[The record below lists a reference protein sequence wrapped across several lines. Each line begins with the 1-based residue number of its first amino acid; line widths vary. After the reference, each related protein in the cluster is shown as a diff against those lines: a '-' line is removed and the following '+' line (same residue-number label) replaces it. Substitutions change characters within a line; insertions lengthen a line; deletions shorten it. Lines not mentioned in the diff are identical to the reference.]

1 MSCDDENNNVVDDLP
16 ATLDVQDAPHVDLV
30 GWWTSSCKSE
40 AAKTKTS
47 TQASGLQENR
57 AISSTNLPCIADA

>member
-30 GWWTSSCKSE
+30 GWWASSCKSE
-40 AAKTKTS
+40 GAKTKTS
-47 TQASGLQENR
+47 K
-57 AISSTNLPCIADA
+57 